1 MKTITNFC
9 IVTVCAGVV
18 VFRCSVPGRAA
29 DVWQAAQ
36 PESQGF
42 SSGRLD
48 ALRTDLAQRNTKS
61 LLVIRNDA
69 IVCEW
74 YAAGATADTK
84 LGTASLAKAIVG
96 GVSLAV
102 ALSDGRLNLDE
113 PAAKFIPAWRGDPRK
128 FRITLRQ
135 LGSHTSGIEDA
146 EDGDK
151 PHDKLTGWKG
161 DFWKQLPVPDDPFT
175 TARDRASLVFEPGAK
190 MSYSNPGIALMTWCV
205 TAALHN
211 APRKTSAPCSASA
224 SCGPSACVT
233 PTGPSA
239 TARHLP
245 WTDCRW
251 WHPGAAVRSQR
262 GRPHGSDG

>member
-1 MKTITNFC
+1 MPELLYLDVPCLAARPTCGKPHSRR
-9 IVTVCAGVV
+9 VRVSPPAG
-18 VFRCSVPGRAA
+18 ST
-29 DVWQAAQ
+29 
-36 PESQGF
+36 
-42 SSGRLD
+42 

-175 TARDRASLVFEPGAK
+175 IGPRPRLARL
-190 MSYSNPGIALMTWCV
+190 
-205 TAALHN
+205 
-211 APRKTSAPCSASA
+211 
-224 SCGPSACVT
+224 
-233 PTGPSA
+233 
-239 TARHLP
+239 
-245 WTDCRW
+245 
-251 WHPGAAVRSQR
+251 
-262 GRPHGSDG
+262 